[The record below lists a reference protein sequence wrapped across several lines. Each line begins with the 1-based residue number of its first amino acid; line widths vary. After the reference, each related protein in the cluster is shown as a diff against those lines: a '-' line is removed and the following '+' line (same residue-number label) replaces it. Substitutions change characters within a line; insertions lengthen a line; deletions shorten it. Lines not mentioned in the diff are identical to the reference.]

1 MSSDCF
7 FTAPWS
13 AECSYA
19 KSPICLSVWS
29 VPLLYP
35 DYIVL
40 NFEKNY
46 AKIGLGFS
54 LLGGKEAVI
63 CSKGIIKIFQME

>member
-1 MSSDCF
+1 
-7 FTAPWS
+7 
-13 AECSYA
+13 
-19 KSPICLSVWS
+19 

-46 AKIGLGFS
+46 VKIGLGFS

-63 CSKGIIKIFQME
+63 CSKGIIPIFQME